1 MSALLVVED
10 LRKHYDTRRGLQALY
25 RKPEGAMVRALD
37 GVSFTLE
44 RGRTLGIIGE
54 SGCGKSTLGRALLRL
69 QEPTS
74 GRVVFDGTDILALPP
89 AEMTK
94 LRRRMQIVFQD
105 PYASLN
111 PRRTVGQTVGLPLA
125 IHEAGSAAE
134 RRDRVAHMLARVGL
148 APDHAMRY
156 PHQFSGGQ
164 RQRIAIAR
172 ALVSHPD
179 LVVCDEPVSALDVS
193 VQAQILELLKA
204 LQDELGLAYVFV
216 SHNLAVVGM
225 LSDEIAVMYLGM
237 VVEIGPGRPLLRRPL
252 HPYTQALL
260 SALPQR
266 SRAARGARIRLEGD
280 PPSPLAPPPG
290 CRFHTR
296 CPIAVARCREEIPAL
311 RPAEDGRQVACHLV

>member
-1 MSALLVVED
+1 
-10 LRKHYDTRRGLQALY
+10 
-25 RKPEGAMVRALD
+25 VRALD

-125 IHEAGSAAE
+125 IHDAGSAAE
-134 RRDRVAHMLARVGL
+134 RRERVARMLARVGL

-311 RPAEDGRQVACHLV
+311 RPAGDGRQVACHLA

>member
-1 MSALLVVED
+1 
-10 LRKHYDTRRGLQALY
+10 
-25 RKPEGAMVRALD
+25 
-37 GVSFTLE
+37 
-44 RGRTLGIIGE
+44 
-54 SGCGKSTLGRALLRL
+54 
-69 QEPTS
+69 
-74 GRVVFDGTDILALPP
+74 
-89 AEMTK
+89 
-94 LRRRMQIVFQD
+94 
-105 PYASLN
+105 
-111 PRRTVGQTVGLPLA
+111 
-125 IHEAGSAAE
+125 
-134 RRDRVAHMLARVGL
+134 
-148 APDHAMRY
+148 
-156 PHQFSGGQ
+156 
-164 RQRIAIAR
+164 
-172 ALVSHPD
+172 
-179 LVVCDEPVSALDVS
+179 

-311 RPAEDGRQVACHLV
+311 RPAGDGRQVACHLA

>member
-1 MSALLVVED
+1 MTALLVVED
-10 LRKHYDTRRGLQALY
+10 LRKHYDLRRGLQALY
-25 RKPEGAMVRALD
+25 RKPDGATVRALD
-37 GVSFTLE
+37 GVSFALD

-89 AEMTK
+89 VAMTR
-94 LRRRMQIVFQD
+94 LRRRMQIIFQD

-125 IHEAGSAAE
+125 IHDTGSAAE
-134 RRDRVAHMLARVGL
+134 RRERVARMLARVGL

-193 VQAQILELLKA
+193 VQAQILALLKA

-225 LSDEIAVMYLGM
+225 LSDEIAVMYLGQ
-237 VVEIGPGRPLLRRPL
+237 VVEIGPGRPLLRQPL

-296 CPIAVARCREEIPAL
+296 CPIAVARCREEVPAL
-311 RPAEDGRQVACHLV
+311 RIVGDGREVACHLV